1 MRNTALYTTVDNLD
15 ELGAMTKCGTF
26 MAEVLHIGYPDVFM
40 SSSQSKELV
49 RGPPELVHHF
59 RL

>member
-15 ELGAMTKCGTF
+15 ELGAMTKWGTF

-40 SSSQSKELV
+40 SNL
-49 RGPPELVHHF
+49 RI
-59 RL
+59 